1 MRRREREPAAE
12 STDRVPP
19 KLPVE
24 LWLEVIRC
32 LSSPCASSSSSCSP
46 AEDPNAREE
55 YDGSCDDDG
64 ENLGGRTA
72 WDQCS
77 RSRHLLAL
85 RSVSKLFS
93 ALVTPLAMREV
104 RVKRSIAGREGGWEC
119 VLPPRS
125 DVWLHVR

>member
-1 MRRREREPAAE
+1 MRRREREPATE

-32 LSSPCASSSSSCSP
+32 LSSPCTSSSSSRSP

-55 YDGSCDDDG
+55 DDDDYEDDG
-64 ENLGGRTA
+64 VEVGSRTLRA
-72 WDQCS
+72 QHT
-77 RSRHLLAL
+77 RSSPLLAL

-104 RVKRSIAGREGGWEC
+104 RVKRWIAGREGGWEC